1 MDPQLVT
8 LLSNAGP
15 LGIALL
21 VYLLHVL
28 PKQEKD
34 AAATRETI
42 KDGNKE
48 TAAAIDRL
56 AVAVTDQGKSIAR
69 IEGALDHR
77 NREPTAPPMPAGSR
91 DHDPISLRPI
101 RGR

>member
-69 IEGALDHR
+69 IEGVLA
-77 NREPTAPPMPAGSR
+77 REPTAPPMPVGSR
-91 DHDPISLRPI
+91 DHDPIALRPN
-101 RGR
+101 RR